1 MNKIYLNGQIAY
13 REDILSNWEAKNPVL
28 ERGEPAI
35 IRDGINGRW
44 LKIGDGVTA
53 FNDLPYKLGP
63 KGDKGDQGEQGVSV
77 TGAEINSNGELV
89 LIFSNNQRTNVG
101 KVIGAKGDKGDKGD
115 AYILTEADKTEIAE
129 EVKSM
134 FVDVSEVGQ

>member
-1 MNKIYLNGQIAY
+1 MSIIYLNGQIAY
-13 REDILSNWEAKNPVL
+13 REDILSNWEAENPVL

-44 LKIGDGVTA
+44 LKIGDGVTP

-63 KGDKGDQGEQGVSV
+63 KGEKGDQGEQGIQ
-77 TGAEINSNGELV
+77 GIQGE
-89 LIFSNNQRTNVG
+89 
-101 KVIGAKGDKGDKGD
+101 KGDKGEKGD
-115 AYILTEADKTEIAE
+115 SYNLTEADKTEIAE

-134 FVDVSEVGQ
+134 FVDVSEVGR

>member
-1 MNKIYLNGQIAY
+1 MSTIYLNGQIAY
-13 REDILSNWEAKNPVL
+13 REDSFSNWETENPVL

-44 LKIGDGVTA
+44 LKIGDGVTP

-63 KGDKGDQGEQGVSV
+63 KGDKGDRGEQGPI
-77 TGAEINSNGELV
+77 GIGEK
-89 LIFSNNQRTNVG
+89 G
-101 KVIGAKGDKGDKGD
+101 PKGDKGDT
-115 AYILTEADKTEIAE
+115 YTLTEADKMDIAE

-134 FVDVSEVGQ
+134 FIDVAEVGQ

>member
-1 MNKIYLNGQIAY
+1 MSKIYLNGQIAY
-13 REDILSNWEAKNPVL
+13 REDVLSNWEAKNPVL

-63 KGDKGDQGEQGVSV
+63 KGDKGDQGEQGIQGIQGIQGEKGE
-77 TGAEINSNGELV
+77 TGATGATGAQGEQGL
-89 LIFSNNQRTNVG
+89 
-101 KVIGAKGDKGDKGD
+101 KGDKGD
-115 AYILTEADKTEIAE
+115 AYILTEADKTEIAGL
-129 EVKSM
+129 VLSN
-134 FVDVSEVGQ
+134 FTDVSEVGH